1 MLKLHIIILL
11 DYKKEGDGVLSE
23 RQNKLLKLI
32 VEEYIKTANPVGSSG
47 LCDEL
52 SCSSATIRN
61 EMAYLEENG
70 YLEKTHTSSGRVPSE
85 MGYRYY
91 VDNLMEPKKM
101 TGEDVLKL
109 QRIFDN
115 KQLVLS
121 DVITRSMEIISE
133 ITNCTSVVLG
143 ANSAFNKLKQV
154 EAVPFEN
161 NKVLA
166 IVITDKGH
174 VEHKELNVG
183 DNVLPSEVKKV
194 VELINKLLVGTPLD
208 EVSSKLE
215 FEIKPI
221 IGNYV
226 KSHETLYQA
235 FYNAFNEFSFKNH
248 MHMAGRTK
256 LLDYQEFDSVA
267 KVKDLLNKFD
277 DDKMVRKIEADDNN
291 INVYIGHENNF
302 DDDVSVIKTK
312 YSIAGEEGTIAI
324 VGPKRMDYERVVA
337 LLEFIKQ
344 NIER

>member
-1 MLKLHIIILL
+1 MINL
-11 DYKKEGDGVLSE
+11 LSE
-23 RQNKLLKLI
+23 RRKELLKLI
-32 VEEYIKTANPVGSSG
+32 VEEYIKTANPVGSSL
-47 LCDEL
+47 LCDKL
-52 SCSSATIRN
+52 NCSSATIRN
-61 EMAYLEENG
+61 EMASLEDMG

-101 TGEDVLKL
+101 TGEEVLKL
-109 QRIFDN
+109 QTIFDN
-115 KQLVLS
+115 KGLVLS

-133 ITNCTSVVLG
+133 ITNCTSLVLG
-143 ANSAFNKLKQV
+143 ASSAENKLKEV
-154 EAVPFEN
+154 ETIPFSDS
-161 NKVLA
+161 KVIA

-183 DNVLPSEVKKV
+183 KVSPNEVKKV

-208 EVSSKLE
+208 EVSAKLE

-226 KSHETLYQA
+226 KSHEALYQA
-235 FYNAFNEFSFKNH
+235 FYNAFNEFSYKSH

-256 LLDYQEFDSVA
+256 LLDYREFDSVA
-267 KVKDLLNKFD
+267 KVKEILNKFD
-277 DDKMVRKIEADDNN
+277 DENMVKKIEADCND

-312 YSIAGEEGTIAI
+312 YDINGEEGTIAI
-324 VGPKRMDYERVVA
+324 VGPKRMDYEKVVES
-337 LLEFIKQ
+337 LKTIQTQMDEVFKKT
-344 NIER
+344 

>member
-1 MLKLHIIILL
+1 MLSKR
-11 DYKKEGDGVLSE
+11 
-23 RQNKLLKLI
+23 RQELLKLI

-47 LCDEL
+47 LCDKL
-52 SCSSATIRN
+52 KCSSATIRN
-61 EMAYLEENG
+61 EMASLEEMG

-85 MGYRYY
+85 KGYRYY

-101 TGEDVLKL
+101 TGEEVLKL

-115 KQLVLS
+115 KQLALS

-143 ANSAFNKLKQV
+143 ASSKENKLKEVQ
-154 EAVPFEN
+154 AVPFGE
-161 NKVLA
+161 NKVIA

-183 DNVLPSEVKKV
+183 DVSPSEVKKV

-215 FEIKPI
+215 FEVKPI

-226 KSHETLYQA
+226 KSHEALYQA
-235 FYNAFNEFSFKNH
+235 FYNAFNEFSYKSH

-256 LLDYQEFDSVA
+256 LLDYREFDNVS
-267 KVKDLLNKFD
+267 KVKEILNKFD
-277 DDKMVRKIEADDNN
+277 DDSMVKKIEADNN
-291 INVYIGHENNF
+291 DINVYIGHENNF
-302 DDDVSVIKTK
+302 DDDVSIIKTK
-312 YSIAGEEGTIAI
+312 YIVNGEDGTIAI
-324 VGPKRMDYERVVA
+324 VGPKRMDYEKVVS
-337 LLEFIKQ
+337 LLDFIKH